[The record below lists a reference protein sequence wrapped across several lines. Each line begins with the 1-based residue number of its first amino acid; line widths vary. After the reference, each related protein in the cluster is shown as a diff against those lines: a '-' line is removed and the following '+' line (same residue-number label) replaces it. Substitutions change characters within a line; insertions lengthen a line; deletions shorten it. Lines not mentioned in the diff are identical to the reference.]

1 MPLYIVLGQ
10 QRACMP
16 VYIGK
21 SGDLVR
27 CYRCLT
33 DTQTTEYRA
42 TQLLYSIQFKLSH
55 AMSKVSPLTPRFA
68 TSMCDPYTS
77 THTIITV
84 TVKKCHH
91 SPPDLPPLCVTHI
104 PALIQSLQ
112 QTRPSILCVTQK
124 GLLCLYILYWVSKG
138 LVCLYILEKVEIWSG
153 VTDASQ
159 THRQQNIELLSFS
172 TVSSLS

>member
-1 MPLYIVLGQ
+1 MGKPKQQSTRPSILCVTQKRAFMPLYIVLGQ

-55 AMSKVSPLTPRFA
+55 AMSKVSTLTPRFA

-91 SPPDLPPLCVTHI
+91 SPPYLPPLCMTHI
-104 PALIQSLQ
+104 PALTPLQSPHTPQ
-112 QTRPSILCVTQK
+112 PPS
-124 GLLCLYILYWVSKG
+124 
-138 LVCLYILEKVEIWSG
+138 
-153 VTDASQ
+153 
-159 THRQQNIELLSFS
+159 S
-172 TVSSLS
+172 TTTTPSPC

>member
-1 MPLYIVLGQ
+1 
-10 QRACMP
+10 
-16 VYIGK
+16 
-21 SGDLVR
+21 
-27 CYRCLT
+27 
-33 DTQTTEYRA
+33 
-42 TQLLYSIQFKLSH
+42 
-55 AMSKVSPLTPRFA
+55 
-68 TSMCDPYTS
+68 MCDPYTS

-159 THRQQNIELLSFS
+159 TDRQTTEYRATQLLSS
-172 TVSSLS
+172 IKHKLSHAIYFLAKAIIRPFGSPSKH